1 MQCIDP
7 IACPLLEPNAIG
19 IIKMRSG
26 RRLAM
31 LGYTLD
37 LDNQCASIAEKN
49 VLRCIYGGFLI
60 EEREGTISI
69 LFREIVVFE

>member
-1 MQCIDP
+1 
-7 IACPLLEPNAIG
+7 
-19 IIKMRSG
+19 
-26 RRLAM
+26 M

>member
-1 MQCIDP
+1 
-7 IACPLLEPNAIG
+7 
-19 IIKMRSG
+19 
-26 RRLAM
+26 M

-69 LFREIVVFE
+69 LFREIVVFGVVENLPTISSVVGVECSQRGQIRQTF